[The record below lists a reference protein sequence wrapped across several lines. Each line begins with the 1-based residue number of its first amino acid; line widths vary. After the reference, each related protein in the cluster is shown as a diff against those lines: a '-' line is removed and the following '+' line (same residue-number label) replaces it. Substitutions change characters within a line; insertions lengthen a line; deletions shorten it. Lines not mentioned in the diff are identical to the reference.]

1 MRDLLKDKKIAVF
14 GAGGL
19 IGSALVRGALV
30 QGASVIADLQSEQMI
45 DVLSAASDDE
55 CQALSFVEVDACEE
69 SSVKGFFD
77 RMRIWMAW
85 STLFIREAKDTA
97 RSFLR

>member
-30 QGASVIADLQSEQMI
+30 QGATVIAVDLQSEQMI
-45 DVLSAASDDE
+45 DVLSEASDDE
-55 CQALSFVEVDACEE
+55 CQALSFVEE
-69 SSVKGFFD
+69 
-77 RMRIWMAW
+77 
-85 STLFIREAKDTA
+85 DTA
-97 RSFLR
+97 RRFLR

>member
-30 QGASVIADLQSEQMI
+30 QGASVIAVDLQSEQMI

-55 CQALSFVEVDACEE
+55 CQASLLL
-69 SSVKGFFD
+69 
-77 RMRIWMAW
+77 RWMR
-85 STLFIREAKDTA
+85 AK
-97 RSFLR
+97 RVQ